1 MQAERDLANAL
12 AKRDG
17 RWQAASSRNIAIKQ
31 QHRQRRRRADING
44 SGGSRIAAF
53 NGLDAA
59 RPARRRTDDQATGGV
74 SRVAIVS
81 VLLTGL
87 T

>member
-1 MQAERDLANAL
+1 MGARDSARL

-17 RWQAASSRNIAIKQ
+17 RWQVASCQNITIKQ
-31 QHRQRRRRADING
+31 QHRQRRRRADIYG

-53 NGLDAA
+53 NYLDAERLA
-59 RPARRRTDDQATGGV
+59 SLRTNDQATGGV